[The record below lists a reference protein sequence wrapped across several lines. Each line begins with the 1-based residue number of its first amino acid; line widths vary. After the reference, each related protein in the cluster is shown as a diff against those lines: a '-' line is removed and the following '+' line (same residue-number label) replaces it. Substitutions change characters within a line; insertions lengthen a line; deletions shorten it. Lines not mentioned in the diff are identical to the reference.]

1 MKVKYSRID
10 TSDLNAAVVKCVDN
24 QLFQIKYS
32 IMVGEVFKGRYR
44 MYLLN
49 ITLTSENTSTC
60 ITFVCSDGVVRK
72 DISWLESY
80 SAKVCEVSGRSCD
93 RCGDCV
99 FLFKHT
105 EELHHVGHTVVGTLV
120 DRQQVLPAGG
130 SGLQCYIEDRAT
142 SGFYS
147 VLPLYSCN
155 VIYYNM
161 I

>member
-1 MKVKYSRID
+1 MKVKYSSID
-10 TSDLNAAVVKCVDN
+10 TSDLNSLVIKCVDT

-72 DISWLESY
+72 DILWLESY

-105 EELHHVGHTVVGTLV
+105 EEPHHVGHIVVGTLV

-130 SGLQCYIEDRAT
+130 SGLQCYIEDRVT

-155 VIYYNM
+155 VMYCNM
-161 I
+161 M

>member
-72 DISWLESY
+72 DISWLENY
-80 SAKVCEVSGRSCD
+80 SAKVCEVSERSCD
-93 RCGDCV
+93 RCGD
-99 FLFKHT
+99 
-105 EELHHVGHTVVGTLV
+105 
-120 DRQQVLPAGG
+120 
-130 SGLQCYIEDRAT
+130 
-142 SGFYS
+142 
-147 VLPLYSCN
+147 
-155 VIYYNM
+155 
-161 I
+161 